1 MTEKAQEQATAPTNR
16 ADAPAWWQRITS
28 LYNDSISHAFILHGN
43 VRDYVLNGKPLPLED
58 YLVTRLAQHDLI
70 IQLDPRGVRFPV
82 PSHRDTLLRL
92 LNLPGAPK
100 SPLITAVRN
109 GETSSPAAQ
118 SLRETTS
125 LLDWLLT
132 DPTLTVEAAGD
143 ARPVKVG
150 VLFSMGDL
158 LLPDADLSRTDG
170 TILARLIHWA
180 MDFRIGQ
187 RHVLMLIAESL
198 TGIHS
203 ELRRASARWE
213 AVAIPLPDAAHR
225 ERMIRFTC
233 QRYDDLSLT
242 DGLTERGV
250 AQATGG
256 LSLKQVEDVLFRGMG
271 AGGLTREQISERK
284 QTIIAQEFA
293 DVLQVGDARFD
304 LGAVGGYDDL
314 KAWLVQRVITPWHAG
329 MLRIG
334 GLLMSGPPG
343 TGKTQLAEALAGSAG
358 VPFVVFR
365 LSKILG
371 QFVGSS
377 ERNLERALQ
386 AILSLAPCLLFIDE
400 LDQAVRRGEADAAG
414 SQVDNR
420 VFARLLEFLED
431 PARRGRVLVA
441 AATNRPDL
449 LDAALRSRFDRTLP
463 VLPPTAA
470 DRQAILVQQAKA
482 AGIALP
488 AEEVSP
494 DETEGW
500 TGRNIRDLVTM
511 VAELVQDGTT
521 PPAAV
526 QEAMA
531 LYRPTLRDVAEMT
544 ALALR
549 EVSDLR
555 LVPAEYRAAAGRER
569 ERVEPEPQ
577 AERRRAARL

>member
-1 MTEKAQEQATAPTNR
+1 MTEMVKEQETATGR

-28 LYNDSISHAFILHGN
+28 LYNDSVSHAFILHGN
-43 VRDYVLNGKPLPLED
+43 VRDYVLNGSLLSLEG

-70 IQLDPRGVRFPV
+70 IQVDPRGLRFPV
-82 PSHRDTLLRL
+82 PPHRDTLIRL

-109 GETSSPAAQ
+109 GEASSPAAQ

-132 DPTLTVEAAGD
+132 DPTLTVEVAGD

-203 ELRRASARWE
+203 ELRRASARWD

-225 ERMIRFTC
+225 ERMIHYTC
-233 QRYDDLSLT
+233 QRFRDDLSLA

-271 AGGLTREQISERK
+271 AGGLTREQITERK

-314 KAWLVQRVITPWHAG
+314 KAWLVQRVITPWHEG

-470 DRQAILVQQAKA
+470 DRQAILEQQAKV
-482 AGIALP
+482 AGIEITADGVL
-488 AEEVSP
+488 

-521 PPAAV
+521 PTAAV
-526 QEAMA
+526 QEAMT

-555 LVPAEYRAAAGRER
+555 LVPPEYRVAAGRER
-569 ERVEPEPQ
+569 EQAEPEPQ
-577 AERRRAARL
+577 AERRRATRL